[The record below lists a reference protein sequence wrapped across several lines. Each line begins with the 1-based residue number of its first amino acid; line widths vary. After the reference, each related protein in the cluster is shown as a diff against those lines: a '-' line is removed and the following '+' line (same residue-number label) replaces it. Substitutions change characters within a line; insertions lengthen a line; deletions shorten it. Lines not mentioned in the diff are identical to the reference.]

1 VLLKEFLPAPLMHR
15 ASGGLTLSVMP
26 GAVPRVRCRL
36 HAVLEASRHLALI
49 SHPAVAGVID
59 CVQAHGTVYLVG
71 PYRQGRTL
79 QSHILASRGQ
89 VAKGHAGLSESAV
102 LSVGLDLLQV
112 LGAVHDA
119 GILHLDIK
127 PANLLLTSDGELVLL
142 DFDAAQP
149 MADPGPLAFEAR
161 AKVAYT
167 PGFSA
172 PESLLV
178 PASQGP
184 WTDIYAVGACLYA
197 CMLGQPPPE
206 GLSRVASDAVPK
218 RLAALQG
225 WYSPLLRSAVR
236 AALEL
241 DSRRRP
247 QDVAALTQLL
257 SAAAQALDGEAAQS
271 ATVI

>member
-1 VLLKEFLPAPLMHR
+1 MHR
-15 ASGGLTLSVMP
+15 DSGGLTLSVTP
-26 GAVPRVRCRL
+26 GAVPRLRCRV
-36 HAVLEASRHLALI
+36 HAVLEAARHLALI

-59 CVQAHGTVYLVG
+59 CVQAHGTVYQVG
-71 PYRQGRTL
+71 PYRPGRTL
-79 QSHILASRGQ
+79 QSHIVALRGQ
-89 VAKGHAGLSESAV
+89 AARGHAGLSESAV
-102 LSVGLDLLQV
+102 LSVGLDLLQG

-119 GILHLDIK
+119 GLLHLDIK
-127 PANLLLTSDGELVLL
+127 PSNLLLTPDGELVLM

-149 MADPGPLAFEAR
+149 MADPGPLLALEAR
-161 AKVAYT
+161 ANVAYT

-172 PESLLV
+172 PESLL
-178 PASQGP
+178 ASAPRGP

-197 CMLGQPPPE
+197 CMLGHPPPE
-206 GLSRVASDAVPK
+206 GPSRVASDAVPQG
-218 RLAALQG
+218 LAAVQG
-225 WYSPLLRSAVR
+225 RYSHLLRSAVR

-247 QDVAALTQLL
+247 QDVAALRQHL